1 MQSRIATTG
10 PDDGPTVIDL
20 NADLG
25 EGADDDE
32 QLLDVVTSANV
43 ACGFHAGD
51 DRTMRRSCAAAV
63 ERSVRI
69 GAHVSYLDR
78 EGFGRRP
85 QDPAPGVL
93 LGHLLSQLEAL
104 DEHAGA
110 EGARVG
116 YVKPHGALYNRCAT
130 DVEQSTVVVQ
140 AILRHDPD
148 LAVLAMPGTVLARVA
163 TEAAVTVVAEA
174 YVDRRYRSATALV
187 PRGTGRGSLGA
198 GEALAQARRLAA
210 GQEIESE
217 TGWVRVAA
225 RSLCVHGDA
234 PGAGEL
240 AVLVRQDLLRA
251 GVELRAFA

>member
-1 MQSRIATTG
+1 
-10 PDDGPTVIDL
+10 VIDL

-25 EGADDDE
+25 EGAEDDE
-32 QLLDVVTSANV
+32 RLLAVVTSANV

-51 DRTMRRSCAAAV
+51 DRIMRRSCAEAV

-85 QDPAPGVL
+85 QSPVPSVL
-93 LGHLLSQLEAL
+93 LGHLLAQLEAL
-104 DEHAGA
+104 DGHAVA

-116 YVKPHGALYNRCAT
+116 YVKPHGALYNRCAA
-130 DVEQSTVVVQ
+130 DAEQSEVVVE
-140 AILRHDPD
+140 AILEHDPR

-163 TEAAVTVVAEA
+163 AEAGVTVVAEA
-174 YVDRRYRSATALV
+174 SVDRRYGSATALV
-187 PRGTGRGSLGA
+187 PRATGRGSLSA
-198 GEALAQARRLAA
+198 EEALTQARRLAA
-210 GQEIESE
+210 GQPIEGE
-217 TGWVRVAA
+217 TGWLKVAA

-234 PGAGEL
+234 PGAAEL
-240 AVLVRQDLLRA
+240 AARVRAHLLRD

>member
-1 MQSRIATTG
+1 
-10 PDDGPTVIDL
+10 VIDL

-25 EGADDDE
+25 EGAADDE
-32 QLLDVVTSANV
+32 RLLDVVTSANV

-51 DRTMRRSCAAAV
+51 DRIMRRSCAGAV

-85 QDPAPGVL
+85 QSPAPGVL
-93 LGHLLSQLEAL
+93 LGHLLAQLEAL
-104 DEHAGA
+104 DVHAGA

-130 DVEQSTVVVQ
+130 DEEQSTVVVD
-140 AILRHDPD
+140 AILRHDPH
-148 LAVLAMPGTVLARVA
+148 LVVLAMPGTVLARVA
-163 TEAAVTVVAEA
+163 AEAAVTVVAEA
-174 YVDRRYRSATALV
+174 YVDRRYLSATELV
-187 PRGTGRGSLGA
+187 PRSTGRGSLSA
-198 GEALAQARRLAA
+198 EEALAQARRLAA
-210 GQEIESE
+210 GQPIDAESGPLE
-217 TGWVRVAA
+217 VAA

-234 PGAGEL
+234 PGAAEL
-240 AVLVRQDLLRA
+240 AARVRQHLLRD